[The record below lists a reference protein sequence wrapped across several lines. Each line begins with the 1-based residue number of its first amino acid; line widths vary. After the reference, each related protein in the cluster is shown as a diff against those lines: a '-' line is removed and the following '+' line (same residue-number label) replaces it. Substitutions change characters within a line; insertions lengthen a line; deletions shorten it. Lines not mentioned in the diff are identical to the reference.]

1 MSIAMTGEYES
12 LNDMPQNYYQAKQLV
27 SKLGLGVKRIDCCV
41 NGCMLFYSNEFGVSD
56 DNLVECKFYQEPRYR
71 QTKNSR
77 SSKRKQVPRKAMF
90 YLPIVSRLQ
99 RLYASLETSRKMTWH
114 SENYEQ

>member
-1 MSIAMTGEYES
+1 MTGEYES

-56 DNLVECKFYQEPRYR
+56 DNLVECKFCQEPRYR

-77 SSKRKQVPRKAMF
+77 SSKSEK
-90 YLPIVSRLQ
+90 
-99 RLYASLETSRKMTWH
+99 TSTKEGNVLFTH
-114 SENYEQ
+114 CIEVAEVVCIIGNFKKNDVAF